1 MRLFCSTIHYIYL
14 YDRIFVKF
22 PISFFFRDMTHIVK
36 SALSRIA
43 EESFKEFLDQDPQA
57 DDFEH

>member
-1 MRLFCSTIHYIYL
+1 
-14 YDRIFVKF
+14 
-22 PISFFFRDMTHIVK
+22 MTHIVK

-57 DDFEH
+57 DDFEHWTVYSLSTDIHLSLVKLSWRYNQ